1 VLTKLTVRNLKQF
14 DVAEIE
20 LAERVVF
27 VGPNDA
33 GKTTALQALAL
44 WETGLRR
51 WNEKRKGKPSPEKR
65 PGVTINRRDLISL
78 PVPEARLLWRNLEV
92 RSVRRVDGKQVTTG
106 ILIEVVVEGVTD
118 GTPWVCGFELDY
130 ANPESFYCR
139 LAKTGVS
146 ADGEP
151 ARIPVPSQAEDV
163 RVAFLPPMSGLA
175 AEEDLLNLGSIN
187 VRLGEGRTAEV
198 LRNLCYQLVVDADD
212 RSRWDR
218 LCRRMER
225 LFGVSLDEPVFIP
238 ERGQITMSYRNR
250 SGTSLDLSASG
261 RGMQQTLL
269 LLAYLAA
276 RPGSVLLLDEP
287 DAHLEVLRQR
297 EIYNV
302 LSEAAREERSQIV
315 AASHSEVILEEAA
328 DRDVVVAFVGRPHRI
343 DDRGS
348 QVLKSLRAIGFEHY
362 YLAEIAGW
370 VLYLEGSTDL
380 AILASLA
387 KRLDHPAAAV
397 LRKPFVQYVGD
408 RPPKAYEHFYGLSEA
423 KDDLVGFALFD
434 RRDDPLEAR
443 PRLVQVQWRRREIEN
458 YIAVPEALVEW
469 AAAESGRGTLFEEA
483 WRDAMRESVN
493 RLTEA
498 QRAIHGES
506 WLNDVKA
513 SEEFLDPLFRDFFT
527 RVGAPGLLRKTDYH
541 TIADHMP
548 TDLIHPEVTE
558 VLDAIA
564 ETAGKAKPRGRAE

>member
-1 VLTKLTVRNLKQF
+1 MLTKLIIRNLKQF

-44 WETGLRR
+44 WEIGLRR

-78 PVPEARLLWRNLEV
+78 PVPEARLLWHNLDVRN
-92 RSVRRVDGKQVTTG
+92 VRRVDGKQVTEG

-118 GTPWVCGFELDY
+118 GMPWVSGFEFDY

-139 LAKTGVS
+139 LAKSGAG
-146 ADGEP
+146 ADGELE
-151 ARIPVPSQAEDV
+151 RIPVPLQAEDV

-198 LRNLCYQLVVDADD
+198 LRNLCYQLVVGADD
-212 RSRWDR
+212 LLRWNR

-225 LFGVSLDEPVFIP
+225 LFGVILDEPVFIP
-238 ERGQITMSYRNR
+238 ERGQITMSYRNH
-250 SGTSLDLSASG
+250 SGISLDLSASG

-302 LSEAAREERSQIV
+302 LSESALEERSQIV

-348 QVLKSLRAIGFEHY
+348 QVLKSLRAIGFEQY
-362 YLAEIAGW
+362 YLAELAGW

-387 KRLDHPAAAV
+387 ERMGHSAAAV
-397 LRKPFVQYVGD
+397 LRKPFVRYVGNQ
-408 RPPKAYEHFYGLSEA
+408 PSKVYEHFFGLAEA
-423 KDDLVGFALFD
+423 KVDLVGFALFD
-434 RRDDPLEAR
+434 RLESV
-443 PRLVQVQWRRREIEN
+443 PEEKPGLVQMQWRRREIEN
-458 YIAVPEALVEW
+458 YIALPEALIEW
-469 AAAESGRGTLFEEA
+469 AGDESGPGTLFEQA
-483 WRDAMRESVN
+483 WRDAMMESVT

-498 QRAIHGES
+498 QRAIHGEG
-506 WLNDVKA
+506 WLQDVKA
-513 SEEFLDPLFRDFFT
+513 SDEYLDPLFRDFFA

-541 TIADHMP
+541 TIADHIP
-548 TDLIHPEVTE
+548 HELIDPEVVT

-564 ETAGKAKPRGRAE
+564 ETASRAKPRGGDD